1 MPDMI
6 KTLVSRGFLYFF
18 LLLSIVAIAAFDY
31 DSSKLFLWFLL
42 PYYILGL
49 ALQFVMPK
57 HKKALERGEL
67 FTDMVSNGFMFLL
80 SSAQNLMVTLFFGL
94 ASSSL
99 LIHFGWLSPSFGLS
113 NLPMWGQV
121 ICGLLI
127 FDFMFYTTHR
137 LAHTVPALWKLHSV
151 HHSAHRVTLMN
162 AYRVHPLDVLV
173 RRFIPV
179 FVLLQS
185 GVSQEA
191 FVAVAVI
198 GSVLATITHLNIDLK
213 HGALNYLIGTNE
225 IHRWH
230 HSTKYRE
237 AKNFGGIMIWDHLFG
252 TFYYPKDREMP
263 EKIGLSHE
271 KDYPL
276 HNYWQQLIYPF
287 RKNRAK
293 ARKPDTPTPA
303 DTSQNPPAT
312 AETNQAA

>member
-1 MPDMI
+1 MI
-6 KTLVSRGFLYFF
+6 KLFNTLVSRGFLYFF
-18 LLLSIVAIAAFDY
+18 VTLAIVAIIAFDY
-31 DSSKLFLWFLL
+31 DSSKLFLYFLL
-42 PYYILGL
+42 PYYSLGL
-49 ALQFVMPK
+49 VLQFVMPK
-57 HKKALERGEL
+57 HKKPLEEGEL
-67 FTDMVSNGFMFLL
+67 STDVVSNSFMFLL
-80 SSAQNLMVTLFFGL
+80 SGVQNLMVTLFFGL
-94 ASSSL
+94 ASASL

-113 NLPMWGQV
+113 NLPMWAQV
-121 ICGLLI
+121 LCGMLI

-137 LAHTVPALWKLHSV
+137 MAHTVPALWRLHSV

-185 GVSQEA
+185 GISQEG

-213 HGALNYLIGTNE
+213 HGVLNYIIGTNE
-225 IHRWH
+225 VHRWH

-252 TFYYPKDREMP
+252 TFYFPKDREMP
-263 EKIGLSHE
+263 EKLGLSHE

-276 HNYWQQLIYPF
+276 HNYWQQLMYPF
-287 RKNRAK
+287 RR
-293 ARKPDTPTPA
+293 TPA
-303 DTSQNPPAT
+303 KSRGATATAAGSNPPP
-312 AETNQAA
+312 AEPVAAKT